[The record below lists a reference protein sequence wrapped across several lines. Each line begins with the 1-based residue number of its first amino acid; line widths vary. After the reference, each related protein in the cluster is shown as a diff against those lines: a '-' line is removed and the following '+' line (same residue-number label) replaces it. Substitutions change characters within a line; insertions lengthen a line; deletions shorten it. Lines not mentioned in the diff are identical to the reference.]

1 MRVRMAVM
9 VMEASTTAGPLPL
22 PFPLPGTPP
31 PHPTS
36 LFVLFPKCRHL
47 LLRHLSPQSIASS
60 PRAGAK
66 AVFSLLP
73 PPQVSTVPG
82 T

>member
-9 VMEASTTAGPLPL
+9 VMEASTTAHPHP
-22 PFPLPGTPP
+22 TP
-31 PHPTS
+31 PHPTC

-47 LLRHLSPQSIASS
+47 LLHHLSPQSIARSL
-60 PRAGAK
+60 RAGAK

-82 T
+82 A